1 MISAAL
7 AMAAPILIKI
17 FAGSAPV
24 KNDEIAPAKLMIMP
38 AVPRS
43 LKKIILSSVSFL

>member
-7 AMAAPILIKI
+7 AMAAPILIKR
-17 FAGSAPV
+17 FTGSDPV